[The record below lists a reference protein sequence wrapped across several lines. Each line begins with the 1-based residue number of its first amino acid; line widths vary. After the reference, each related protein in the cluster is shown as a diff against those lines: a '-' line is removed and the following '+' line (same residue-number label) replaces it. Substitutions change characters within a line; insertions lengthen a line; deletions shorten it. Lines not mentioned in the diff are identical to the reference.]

1 MPPRAKPSPRPAK
14 PAGSQ
19 LTDAG
24 PIAAIFDQNDQNWH
38 ETNSFWEKLPRNTI
52 ILTTYPCLVEVTQL
66 AQRQHHGKQRSIYLQ
81 SQILHLYRRGKIQ
94 LHHPGLEELRY
105 ITDLME
111 KYQDNP
117 MSMADASLVAAA
129 EALQIDNVFTFN
141 MKDFRRYVLR
151 NGTTLMLYPEDFAL
165 QQSSP

>member
-52 ILTTYPCLVEVTQL
+52 MLTTYPCLVEATQL
-66 AQRQHHGKQRSIYLQ
+66 AQRQHHGKRRSAYLQ
-81 SQILHLYRRGKIQ
+81 SQIVHLCKHNKIQ
-94 LHHPGLEELRY
+94 LHHPNSEEFRRTL
-105 ITDLME
+105 DLIE
-111 KYQDNP
+111 QYSD
-117 MSMADASLVAAA
+117 SGISLADASLVAAA
-129 EALQIDNVFTFN
+129 EFLKNDNVFTFN
-141 MKDFRRYVLR
+141 MKDFRRYVMK
-151 NGTTLMLYPEDFAL
+151 NGRTLFLYPEDFA
-165 QQSSP
+165 SR